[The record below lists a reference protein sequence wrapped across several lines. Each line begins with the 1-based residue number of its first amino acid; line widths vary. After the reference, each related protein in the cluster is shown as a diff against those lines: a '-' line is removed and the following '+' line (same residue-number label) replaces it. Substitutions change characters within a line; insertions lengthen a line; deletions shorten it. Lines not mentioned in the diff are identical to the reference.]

1 MLGAHRPH
9 KQWTV
14 IQVETGLTF
23 SALFSKIVAGTHPHL
38 NVDEELPQSRLDK
51 VFVGHTKDLL
61 SIMDEQLIVDDVC
74 VMFGQHV
81 KFTATL
87 PTTSEEPARVSKVN
101 PLRNVFTIMM
111 ASQRVLDMAKL
122 PPNHT
127 LSRIK

>member
-1 MLGAHRPH
+1 MDSHPSGDRSDL
-9 KQWTV
+9 
-14 IQVETGLTF
+14 

-38 NVDEELPQSRLDK
+38 TVDEELPQSRLDK
-51 VFVGHTKDLL
+51 IFVGHTKDLL

-74 VMFGQHV
+74 AMFGQHV

-87 PTTSEEPARVSKVN
+87 PTPSEEPATVSKVN

>member
-1 MLGAHRPH
+1 
-9 KQWTV
+9 
-14 IQVETGLTF
+14 
-23 SALFSKIVAGTHPHL
+23 
-38 NVDEELPQSRLDK
+38 
-51 VFVGHTKDLL
+51 
-61 SIMDEQLIVDDVC
+61 MDEQLIVDDVC

-81 KFTATL
+81 KFAATL
-87 PTTSEEPARVSKVN
+87 PTPSKEPATVSKVN